1 MNDIYIYLPPLCAER
16 EREKERERE
25 RERERECVCVC
36 VCVVCVLVSCVFSVD
51 AFSHVNLKVLML
63 HFFRTKMWT
72 DV

>member
-1 MNDIYIYLPPLCAER
+1 M
-16 EREKERERE
+16 
-25 RERERECVCVC
+25 CVC

-51 AFSHVNLKVLML
+51 AFSHVNLKVLIL